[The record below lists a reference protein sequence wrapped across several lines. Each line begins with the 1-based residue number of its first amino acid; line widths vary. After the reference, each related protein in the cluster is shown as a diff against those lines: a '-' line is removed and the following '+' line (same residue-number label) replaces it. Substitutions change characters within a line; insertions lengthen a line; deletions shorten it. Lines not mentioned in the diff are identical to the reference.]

1 MNKNFSYQPRLCTS
15 QTKQLINLLFFLMG
29 HPFSSTTEIS
39 YYPGFQKNINTVKKM
54 LNFLVKNNLVY
65 AVHKWHKLVFVVA
78 KNILPE
84 YLVTVNML
92 ILQEHIFTSL
102 NSLDFTRLEIREFI
116 SNYKIQDFRAI
127 PKKTIRRR
135 PLENIPGLEK
145 SQDPIYQM
153 IVKYLKNLFLELNT
167 MILENERAEK
177 EDLDKFY
184 RESQRQRRE
193 GQIYELLVDF
203 KNFLDEYGINNKT
216 QVKHVVLLKKAK
228 ELDRRNS
235 LLRYCYFN
243 LAHEGP
249 HSSVVV
255 SSMIA
260 DKMQRPFDM
269 KPFGIQSIVAKKNP
283 LFADKNGDPNIG
295 ALMEVRRIQ
304 NADDSLS
311 CYYDDIGDLSWA
323 TTCRKLSDRAKYFED
338 ESLLE
343 KAKSPFNLYYLE
355 CD

>member
-1 MNKNFSYQPRLCTS
+1 
-15 QTKQLINLLFFLMG
+15 
-29 HPFSSTTEIS
+29 
-39 YYPGFQKNINTVKKM
+39 M
-54 LNFLVKNNLVY
+54 LNYLVENKIIY
-65 AVHKWHKLVFVVA
+65 SIHKWHKQVFVVA
-78 KNILPE
+78 KNIPFE

-92 ILQEHIFTSL
+92 RLQEHVYTSL
-102 NSLDFTRLEIREFI
+102 NSIDFSRPEIREFT
-116 SNYKIQDFRAI
+116 SYYKIKDFRTI
-127 PKKTIRRR
+127 PKKTIRKR
-135 PLENIPGLEK
+135 PFENILGLRK

-153 IVKYLKNLFLELNT
+153 IVKYLKNLFLELNI

-177 EDLDKFY
+177 ENLDKFY
-184 RESQRQRRE
+184 HKSQRQGRE
-193 GQIYELLVDF
+193 GQIFELLVDF
-203 KNFLDEYGINNKT
+203 KNLLDEYEIDNKT
-216 QVKHVVLLKKAK
+216 PVKHDVLLKKAK

-269 KPFGIQSIVAKKNP
+269 KPFGIQSIAAKKNP

-311 CYYDDIGDLSWA
+311 CDYDDIGDLSWA
-323 TTCRKLSDRAKYFED
+323 TTFRKLSDRAKYYED

-355 CD
+355 GD

>member
-1 MNKNFSYQPRLCTS
+1 
-15 QTKQLINLLFFLMG
+15 
-29 HPFSSTTEIS
+29 
-39 YYPGFQKNINTVKKM
+39 M
-54 LNFLVKNNLVY
+54 LNYLVENKIIY
-65 AVHKWHKLVFVVA
+65 SIHKWHKQVFVVA

-92 ILQEHIFTSL
+92 RLQEYVYTSL
-102 NSLDFTRLEIREFI
+102 NSMDFTRPEIREFV
-116 SNYKIQDFRAI
+116 SYYKIKDFRTI
-127 PKKTIRRR
+127 LKKTIRRR
-135 PLENIPGLEK
+135 PLENIPGLKK

-153 IVKYLKNLFLELNT
+153 VVKCLKNLFLELNI

-177 EDLDKFY
+177 KNLDNFY
-184 RESQRQRRE
+184 RKSQRQRRE
-193 GQIYELLVDF
+193 GQIYELLANF
-203 KNFLDEYGINNKT
+203 KNLLNEYGIDNKIP
-216 QVKHVVLLKKAK
+216 VEHDILLKKAQ
-228 ELDRRNS
+228 ELDEKNS
-235 LLRYCYFN
+235 LSRYCYFN

-304 NADDSLS
+304 NADDSIS
-311 CYYDDIGDLSWA
+311 CDYNDIGDLSWA
-323 TTCRKLSDRAKYFED
+323 TTFRKLSDRAKYYED

-343 KAKSPFNLYYLE
+343 KAKSPFNLYYL
-355 CD
+355 